1 MASARASWSSRFGF
15 LMSCIG
21 SSVGLGNFW
30 RFPYLAGENGGGAWV
45 LVYLF
50 TCFVLILPLLV
61 AEIVIGRRGGLS
73 AIGSTVKVARDHG
86 ASAAWG
92 IIGVMGVVAAF
103 LILSFYSVIGGWVID
118 YVVESAGGAFLGA
131 TKESVGAQFG
141 GLVSDPIK
149 MTVFHAAFMAIT
161 VWIVAAGVK
170 GGLETFNSIVMPILF
185 AMLIAMVIYAAIE
198 GDWARGMAFLFE
210 PRFDKLTWNGV
221 LAAVGQGF
229 FSIGVGIGVFITFG
243 SYLKGDGN
251 IVPNAAIIATSDTLV
266 AILAGCVIFPIVFAQ
281 GLEPGAGPGLMFQT
295 LPLAFAGL
303 PGTQYVSTFFFILIF
318 FAAITSSISLLEI
331 VVARAEDTGGQNR
344 VTLAVAVG
352 LASWVLGL
360 GTVLSFNHWEKFYP
374 LDFGPF
380 AGKSLFD
387 ALDTLTNNY
396 MLPIGG
402 ILIGLF
408 TGWVI
413 PRDTFKAELGVSEGL
428 ATVLWALIAIVSP
441 AAITV
446 MFLFNAGIL

>member
-45 LVYLF
+45 LIYLA
-50 TCFVLILPLLV
+50 TCFILILPLLV
-61 AEIVIGRRGGLS
+61 AEIVIGRKGGLS
-73 AIGSTVKVARDHG
+73 AIGSTVKVARDYG
-86 ASAAWG
+86 ASPAWG
-92 IIGVMGVVAAF
+92 VIGVLGVAAAF
-103 LILSFYSVIGGWVID
+103 MILSFYSVIGGWVID
-118 YVVESAGGAFLGA
+118 YIVESAGGAFTGA
-131 TKESVGAQFG
+131 TKDSVGAQFG
-141 GLVSDPIK
+141 ALVSDPVK

-170 GGLETFNSIVMPILF
+170 GGLEAFNTVVMPILF
-185 AMLIAMVIYAAIE
+185 AMLLAMVVYAAVE
-198 GDWARGMAFLFE
+198 GDWAKGMAFLFE

-221 LAAVGQGF
+221 LAAIGQGF

-295 LPLAFAGL
+295 LPLAFSGL
-303 PGTQYVSTFFFILIF
+303 PGALYVSTFFFTLIF

-331 VVARAEDTGGQNR
+331 VVARAEDFGGGNR
-344 VTLAVAVG
+344 VALAVGVG
-352 LASWVLGL
+352 FGAWVLGL
-360 GTVLSFNHWEKFYP
+360 GTVLSFNHWADFHP
-374 LDFGPF
+374 INFGPF

-387 ALDTLTNNY
+387 VLDTLTNNY

-408 TGWVI
+408 TGWII
-413 PRDTFKAELGVSEGL
+413 PRSAFKAELQISDGL
-428 ATVLWALIAIVSP
+428 AAILWALIAVVSP
-441 AAITV
+441 AVITI

>member
-45 LVYLF
+45 LIYLA

-86 ASAAWG
+86 ASPAWG
-92 IIGVMGVVAAF
+92 VIGVMGVIAAF

-118 YVVESAGGAFLGA
+118 YVVESAGGAFTGA
-131 TKESVGAQFG
+131 TKDSVGAQFG
-141 GLVSDPIK
+141 ALVSDPVK

-170 GGLETFNSIVMPILF
+170 SGLEAFNTIVMPVLF
-185 AMLIAMVIYAAIE
+185 FMLVAMVVYAAIE

-210 PRFDKLTWNGV
+210 PRFDKLTWDGV

-243 SYLKGDGN
+243 SYLKGEGN
-251 IVPNAAIIATSDTLV
+251 LVPNAAIIAGSDTLV

-281 GLEPGAGPGLMFQT
+281 GLEPGSGPGLMFQT

-303 PGTQYVSTFFFILIF
+303 PGTLYVSTFFFVLIF
-318 FAAITSSISLLEI
+318 FAAVTSSISLLEI
-331 VVARAEDTGGQNR
+331 VVARAEDTGGGNR
-344 VTLAVAVG
+344 VVLAVAVG
-352 LASWVLGL
+352 FAAWVLGI
-360 GTVLSFNHWEKFYP
+360 GSVLSFNVWSEVRP
-374 LDFGPF
+374 ADFGPF
-380 AGKSLFD
+380 AGMNIFD
-387 ALDTLTNNY
+387 FLDTLTGTY

-413 PRDTFKAELGVSEGL
+413 PRDVFARELGVSQGL
-428 ATVLWALIAIVSP
+428 ATALWAFIAVISP
-441 AAITV
+441 AAITI
-446 MFLFNAGIL
+446 MFVFKAGIL